1 MFDVKKC
8 VDTKNVEFR
17 WSQAQAMATPT
28 IDLTS
33 PSSPVSIASSPS
45 PLPPAPPIIPVPAQG
60 PSTPTGPPTPT
71 PRHEDLLSN
80 HPSRTP
86 SPANSWASVLR
97 PSMSIERASRFASAS
112 PSPPL
117 HKSRPLPPPPKTPPP
132 VIDLVTPP
140 VTPKPPPEASPLPER
155 RAFKRRRLF

>member
-117 HKSRPLPPPPKTPPP
+117 HKSRPLPPPPKPPP
-132 VIDLVTPP
+132 TCHRFGHPSCHP
-140 VTPKPPPEASPLPER
+140 QTSP
-155 RAFKRRRLF
+155 